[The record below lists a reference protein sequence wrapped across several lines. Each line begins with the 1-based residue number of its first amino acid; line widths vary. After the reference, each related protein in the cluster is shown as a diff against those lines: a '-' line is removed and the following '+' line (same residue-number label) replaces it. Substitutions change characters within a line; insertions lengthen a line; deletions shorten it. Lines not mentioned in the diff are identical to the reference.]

1 MFRLLRPT
9 YGADLDF
16 REQIYQRLM
25 FHLGEVEVPRETVDA
40 FTSDIVHILD
50 RITQDRIYEAS
61 LRQILQRYA
70 DEWAEQSSR
79 RILDSRSDGATE
91 IVYEMIDRQARNR
104 AIRALRKVLLDTLQG
119 QKKPLD
125 DLDFFEE
132 TE

>member
-1 MFRLLRPT
+1 M
-9 YGADLDF
+9 DF

-25 FHLGEVEVPRETVDA
+25 FHIDEIDVSRDTVDA

-79 RILDSRSDGATE
+79 RILDSHNDEATE

-104 AIRALRKVLLDTLQG
+104 AIRALRKVLLDTLQN
-119 QKKPLD
+119 QNKPLD
-125 DLDFFEE
+125 DLDFFDEIE
-132 TE
+132 

>member
-1 MFRLLRPT
+1 
-9 YGADLDF
+9 
-16 REQIYQRLM
+16 M
-25 FHLGEVEVPRETVDA
+25 FHLDDVDVSRETVDA
-40 FTSDIVHILD
+40 FSSDIVHILD

-70 DEWAEQSSR
+70 NEWAEQSSR
-79 RILDSRSDGATE
+79 RILDSKSDEATE

-104 AIRALRKVLLDTLQG
+104 AIRALRKVLLETLQG

-125 DLDFFEE
+125 DLDFFDE

>member
-1 MFRLLRPT
+1 MWPSL
-9 YGADLDF
+9 GADLDF

-25 FHLGEVEVPRETVDA
+25 FHLDDVDVSRETVDA
-40 FTSDIVHILD
+40 FSSDIVHILD

-79 RILDSRSDGATE
+79 RILDSHNDEATE

-104 AIRALRKVLLDTLQG
+104 AIRALRKVLLDTLQN

-125 DLDFFEE
+125 DLDFFDEIE
-132 TE
+132 